1 MSSLPQ
7 IESSALDRSGNQ
19 KMTMKRPV
27 FVLGSPRS
35 GTTLL
40 YHMLLSAGGFAAYR
54 SEAKVFDLIAP
65 RCGDLSVPRNKQKM
79 LDLWFQTRMFTVSG
93 VDPKQFQAAIMAECN
108 SAGDFLR
115 IFMEQIARSEG
126 VDRWAECTPEHLVY
140 LPWIKREIPDALFI
154 HIIRDGRD
162 VALSLHKQG
171 WVQPLPGDRDRGLM
185 VAGAYWEWMVGKGR
199 RFGRSLGPDYTEV
212 RYEDLL
218 ADPRPVLQKLGRFID
233 HDLDYDRIQ
242 QVAIGSVSE
251 PNTSFRGEF
260 EEGGFRPVGRWRNSF
275 PEEDLIKFESFL
287 GPFLEE
293 LHYPLAV
300 PGKRSRSLPALKRM
314 RMRHRLYWDSKLAI
328 KQNTPLG
335 RIFMKTAPSEL

>member
-1 MSSLPQ
+1 
-7 IESSALDRSGNQ
+7 
-19 KMTMKRPV
+19 MKRPV

-40 YHMLLSAGGFAAYR
+40 YHMLLSAGGFAVYR

-65 RCGDLSVPRNKQKM
+65 RCGDLNVPRNKRKM
-79 LDLWFQTRMFTVSG
+79 LDLWFQTRMFSVSG
-93 VDPKQFQAAIMAECN
+93 VDQKQFQAAIMAECHN
-108 SAGDFLR
+108 AGDFLR

-126 VDRWAECTPEHLVY
+126 VERWAECTPEHLVY

-162 VALSLHKQG
+162 VALSLHKQR
-171 WVQPLPGDRDRGLM
+171 WVQPLPWDRDKGLM

-199 RFGRSLGPDYTEV
+199 QFGRSLGPDYTEI

-218 ADPRPVLQKLGRFID
+218 SDPRSALEKLGRFID
-233 HDLDYDRIQ
+233 HNLDYNRIQ

-251 PNTSFRGEF
+251 PNTSFKDEF
-260 EEGGFRPVGRWRNSF
+260 EEGDFRPVGRWRNSF
-275 PEEDLIKFESFL
+275 LEDELVEFESLL

-293 LHYPLAV
+293 LRYPLTDL
-300 PGKRSRSLPALKRM
+300 GKSSSNLPALKRM
-314 RMRHRLYWDSKLAI
+314 RKFHRLYWDLKRAI
-328 KQNTPLG
+328 KVNTPLG

>member
-1 MSSLPQ
+1 MSPLPQ
-7 IESSALDRSGNQ
+7 IETPASDRSRSQ
-19 KMTMKRPV
+19 KATMKRPV

-40 YHMLLSAGGFAAYR
+40 YHMLLSAGGFAVYR

-65 RCGDLSVPRNKQKM
+65 RCGDLNRARNKQKI
-79 LDLWFQTRMFTVSG
+79 LDLWFQTRMFSVSG
-93 VDPKQFQAAIMAECN
+93 VDPKQFEAAIMAECHN
-108 SAGDFLR
+108 AGDFLR

-140 LPWIKREIPDALFI
+140 LPWIKRQIPDALFI

-171 WVQPLPGDRDRGLM
+171 WVQPLPWDRDKGLM

-199 RFGRSLGPDYTEV
+199 QFGRSLGLDYTEI

-218 ADPRPVLQKLGRFID
+218 SDPRPALEKLGRFID
-233 HDLDYDRIQ
+233 HNLDYDRIQ
-242 QVAIGSVSE
+242 RVAIGSVSE
-251 PNTSFRGEF
+251 PNTSFKDEF

-275 PEEDLIKFESFL
+275 LEEDLVEFESLL

-293 LHYPLAV
+293 LHYPLTI
-300 PGKRSRSLPALKRM
+300 PGERCRNLPALKRM
-314 RMRHRLYWDSKLAI
+314 RVLHRLYWDSKLAI
-328 KQNTPLG
+328 KVNTSLG
-335 RIFMKTAPSEL
+335 SIFMKSAPSEL